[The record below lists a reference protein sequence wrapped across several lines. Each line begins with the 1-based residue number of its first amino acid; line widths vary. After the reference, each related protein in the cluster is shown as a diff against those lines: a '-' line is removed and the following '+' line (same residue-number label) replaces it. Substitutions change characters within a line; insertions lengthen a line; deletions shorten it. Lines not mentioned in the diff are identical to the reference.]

1 MEQSKSI
8 KVNTV
13 LLAAGKQSAWVQ
25 LSLRPENPDLDI
37 QTIATKLQHSAL
49 CPQIKSL
56 GPL

>member
-25 LSLRPENPDLDI
+25 LSLRPKNPD
-37 QTIATKLQHSAL
+37 S
-49 CPQIKSL
+49 
-56 GPL
+56 